1 MPSALL
7 EITPGVQVGANHIT
21 TSGAAVVE
29 EIEPLPRGGVPVP
42 VLGRVPRKLHPL
54 LEECGWLRRVCGIS
68 GPFNH
73 HHLKLRI
80 SKNNSSVIVLMD
92 MSK

>member
-54 LEECGWLRRVCGIS
+54 
-68 GPFNH
+68 
-73 HHLKLRI
+73 
-80 SKNNSSVIVLMD
+80 
-92 MSK
+92 

>member
-1 MPSALL
+1 MVPGTRIGIRRGHTMPSALL
-7 EITPGVQVGANHIT
+7 EIIPGVQVGANHIT

-54 LEECGWLRRVCGIS
+54 
-68 GPFNH
+68 
-73 HHLKLRI
+73 
-80 SKNNSSVIVLMD
+80 
-92 MSK
+92 